1 LIEAG
6 AFRQDLYY
14 RLQVFPI
21 QIPALRERVE
31 DIPVLVEHFVN
42 HFAKTL
48 NKQLLGVS
56 QQVLNCLMQ
65 NTWQG
70 NVRELQHV
78 IERAC
83 ILSKGKYIN
92 KILFLRI
99 AYNTS

>member
-21 QIPALRERVE
+21 QIPALRERKE

-42 HFAKTL
+42 HFSKTL

-56 QQVLNCLMQ
+56 QQVLD
-65 NTWQG
+65 
-70 NVRELQHV
+70 V
-78 IERAC
+78 
-83 ILSKGKYIN
+83 
-92 KILFLRI
+92 
-99 AYNTS
+99 